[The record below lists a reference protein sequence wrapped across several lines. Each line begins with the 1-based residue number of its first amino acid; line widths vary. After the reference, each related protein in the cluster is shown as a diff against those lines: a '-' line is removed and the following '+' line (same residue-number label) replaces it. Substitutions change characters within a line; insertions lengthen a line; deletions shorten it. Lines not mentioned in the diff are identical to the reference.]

1 MKPRLTVTIITLNE
15 ERNLQRCL
23 DSLRGLNAEIVLV
36 DSGSTDKTL
45 EIARNYSAK
54 TYFRKFD
61 NFANQ
66 KNFALSKAE
75 GEWILSVDA
84 DEEITI
90 DLAKEI
96 KEKIKDSQYAGYLI
110 QRRNF
115 IFGKEIKHSRW
126 SPDKHIWLWRKG
138 FGKWIGEVHEEV
150 VVNGKVGD
158 LKNSKIHYSH
168 ETLSGLMD
176 SNNFYSTLLAQ
187 SMFKDGVIFSLFKM
201 FWSAFF
207 EFSIRFFYKLGFL
220 DGWRG
225 FTLAYLMAI
234 YQLMVWIKLW
244 QLNQQKD

>member
-23 DSLRGLNAEIVLV
+23 DSLKGLNAEIVLV

-45 EIARNYSAK
+45 EIARNYGAK

-66 KNFALSKAE
+66 KNFALSKTE
-75 GEWILSVDA
+75 GKWILSVDA

-126 SPDKHIWLWRKG
+126 SPDRHIWLWKRTY
-138 FGKWIGEVHEEV
+138 GKWVGEVHEEV
-150 VVNGKVGD
+150 EVFGKVGL
-158 LKNSKIHYSH
+158 LKNSKIHHSH
-168 ETLSGLMD
+168 ENISSFMEA
-176 SNNFYSTLLAQ
+176 NNLYSTLEAR
-187 SMFKDGVIFSLFKM
+187 SLFRNNIRFSFGKM
-201 FWSAFF
+201 LGESLF
-207 EFSIRFFYKLGFL
+207 EFFLRFFYKKGFL
-220 DGWRG
+220 DESYG
-225 FTLAYLMAI
+225 FILAYLMGI
-234 YQLMVWIKLW
+234 YKLTVWIKIWELE
-244 QLNQQKD
+244 QRK